1 MFLPVKKLPGIILG
15 IVSETLTDIGRKG
28 FDLGYN
34 ANFSKAALLRQTTVK
49 MLAEYMKQITG
60 KPEEEKQRLLDQ
72 FAKEI
77 EETCPYREGID
88 PSLLK

>member
-1 MFLPVKKLPGIILG
+1 M
-15 IVSETLTDIGRKG
+15 
-28 FDLGYN
+28 GYN
-34 ANFSKAALLRQTTVK
+34 ANFSKAVFQRQTTGK
-49 MLAEYMKQITG
+49 MLAEYMKQIVG

-77 EETCPYREGID
+77 EETCPYKEGID